1 MKPRTM
7 ALNATA
13 DPAVHSDPIARTGP
27 VRSPFLT
34 TKEAAT
40 YTRLSPRSIE
50 RLRVEGT
57 GPPYRKCGSGKKAK
71 VLYTIAD
78 LDAWLGGARRSTSDW
93 NGG

>member
-7 ALNATA
+7 SLTVTA
-13 DPAVHSDPIARTGP
+13 DPAVHSETVARTGP

-40 YTRLSPRSIE
+40 YLRMSPRTIE

-57 GPPYRKCGSGKKAK
+57 GPPYKKCGTGKKAK
-71 VLYTIAD
+71 VLYTFAD

-93 NGG
+93 DGG